1 MLKLNLGC
9 GEDIREGYHNI
20 DIRKLPNVIVADVT
34 NLPYKN
40 NSVDEIIA
48 SDVYEH
54 ISHTKSLEVLKH
66 WYDLLKPG
74 GGIIVR
80 APCLDTI
87 IQYFMQAK
95 TLVDVKIGI
104 DLLYG
109 GQDYFENSH
118 YTVCHVNLMN
128 EFLKSIGFKNINY
141 KFEGHNVL
149 FRAFKTFDISEDKVN
164 VL

>member
-48 SDVYEH
+48 SDIYEH

-80 APCLDTI
+80 APCLDI
-87 IQYFMQAK
+87 ILQYFGQAK
-95 TLVDVKIGI
+95 TLEHIKIGI
-104 DLLYG
+104 SLLYG
-109 GQDYFENSH
+109 GQDYPENSH
-118 YTVCHVNLMN
+118 YTVCHVKLMN
-128 EFLKSIGFKNINY
+128 EFLISVGFENINY

-149 FRAFKTFDISEDKVN
+149 FRAFKTFNISESKVN